1 MKCIICNQEK
11 EDDELSIEHV
21 IPESAGSSFTINCV
35 CKECNNRLGQTIDK
49 KFLDNKLVKFYLYSY
64 DIKNK
69 KGRFPKFWNTL
80 PAKDN
85 PKIKAIPQYNSR
97 NNKFEGWKY
106 KSVLSNNNGNME
118 LIFDS
123 SEDIEDVLKEFD
135 LPDEV
140 LEEIINKHNSGDYV
154 RKNHKLDLRYGSS
167 REDLFFEAIKIAY
180 EYAYYIFGDEYLLD
194 SFASEFREILLN
206 PNKFSINEIK
216 KYFINYDFGESK
228 FKNTLHDLNMIRFEN
243 SIVVNINLFD
253 CFNFCVE
260 VSKNL
265 NLFPPDIIVSF
276 LLIGKDTNFD
286 EYNIDVNFM
295 DIDFFKRFKD
305 IEVKDNIFKY

>member
-1 MKCIICNQEK
+1 M
-11 EDDELSIEHV
+11 
-21 IPESAGSSFTINCV
+21 
-35 CKECNNRLGQTIDK
+35 
-49 KFLDNKLVKFYLYSY
+49 DNKLVKFYLYHY

-69 KGRFPKFWNTL
+69 KGKFSKFWNTL

-85 PKIKAIPQYNSR
+85 TKIKAIPQYNSR

-106 KSVLSNNNGNME
+106 KSVLSNNKENME

-123 SEDIEDVLKEFD
+123 SEDIEDVLKEFN
-135 LPDEV
+135 LPNEV

-154 RKNHKLDLRYGSS
+154 RKNHKLDLRYGVSY
-167 REDLFFEAIKIAY
+167 EDLFFEAIKIAY
-180 EYAYYIFGDEYLLD
+180 EYAYYILGEEYLLD
-194 SFASEFREILLN
+194 SFAFKFQEILLN

-216 KYFINYDFGESK
+216 KYFINYDFRESK
-228 FKNTLHDLNMIRFEN
+228 FKDTLHDLNMIRFEN

-260 VSKNL
+260 VSNNL
-265 NLFPPDIIVSF
+265 NLFPQDIIVSF
-276 LLIGKDTNFD
+276 LLIGKDTKFD